1 MKSYTFLFWGYL
13 VVWLG
18 LMAYFVVLGRKIA
31 DVTRRLDS
39 LEARMQRGE
48 PRGTT

>member
-18 LMAYFVVLGRKIA
+18 LMVYFVALGRKMA
-31 DVTRRLDS
+31 GLARRLDS
-39 LEARMQRGE
+39 LEARSRKDE
-48 PRGTT
+48 VPRST

>member
-13 VVWLG
+13 VVWGG

-31 DVTRRLDS
+31 NVSRRLDS
-39 LEARMQRGE
+39 LEALTKGGRPPE
-48 PRGTT
+48 